1 MTLSQNEEVERAAY
15 EQSLALL
22 RRCLTPAGFVAALSD
37 VDNYARVWARD
48 GVICGLAGLA
58 SGEVDL
64 VEGMGRTLQTLTAHQ
79 GPHGE
84 IPSNVTVDGTQVS
97 FGRLVGR
104 VDALLWY
111 VIGVCAYLQQVGN
124 DEQRAFYQ
132 TAVERALW
140 LAECWEFNNR
150 GFIYT
155 PLAGNWADEYVQQ
168 GYVLAEQLL
177 HLLALQ
183 GAGRLFDKLEWREKA
198 VALRS
203 MIEVNYWPREEFVA
217 SPLVYHL
224 VAYRLQVEQG
234 RMEHWLSS
242 LSPSGY
248 MTVFDGMAHA
258 LMSIANVGSSEQRE
272 RSEQYVQG
280 IARTIGSD
288 VLPAFWPVIQPGGEN
303 WTMLTANHL
312 FGEFKN
318 GPYSYHNGGL
328 WPMLSGLYT
337 MGLVRQGWVER
348 ARAVLMAINEANEQ
362 GRDGDSWEFAEY
374 HYGDAGSSHE
384 PLGTKYT
391 AWSAAAGV
399 LAYQAVHGGS
409 GTFQGIVEI

>member
-1 MTLSQNEEVERAAY
+1 MTLTENEGAERAAY
-15 EQSLALL
+15 EQALALL

-37 VDNYARVWARD
+37 VDNYVRVWARD

-58 SGEVDL
+58 SGEMDL
-64 VEGMGRTLQTLTAHQ
+64 VEGMGRTLRTLTLHQ

-84 IPSNVTVDGTQVS
+84 IPSNVTIDGSQVS

-111 VIGVCAYLQQVGN
+111 VIGVCAYVQQVG
-124 DEQRAFYQ
+124 DEQQAFYQ
-132 TAVERALW
+132 PAVERALW

-183 GAGRLFDKLEWREKA
+183 WAGRLFDKSEWRDKA
-198 VALRS
+198 VMLQS
-203 MIEVNYWPREEFVA
+203 MVEVNYWPRAEFVA
-217 SPLVYHL
+217 SPLVYHS
-224 VAYRLQVEQG
+224 VAYRLQVEEG
-234 RMEHWLSS
+234 NMEHWLSS

-258 LMSIANVGSSEQRE
+258 LTLIANLGSSEQRE
-272 RSEQYVQG
+272 QSERYVQE

-288 VLPAFWPVIQPGGEN
+288 VLPAFWPVIQPGDEN

-337 MGLVRQGWVER
+337 VGLVRQGWVER
-348 ARAVLMAINEANEQ
+348 AKAVLTAINEANKQ
-362 GRDGDSWEFAEY
+362 GRAGDSWEFAEY
-374 HYGDAGSSHE
+374 HYGDAASLHE

-391 AWSAAAGV
+391 AWSAAAGI
-399 LAYQAVHGGS
+399 LAYQAVQSGS
-409 GTFQGIVEI
+409 DVVFKGL

>member
-1 MTLSQNEEVERAAY
+1 MILSQNEETERAAY

-22 RRCLTPAGFVAALSD
+22 RQCLTPTGFVAALSD
-37 VDNYARVWARD
+37 IDNYARVWARD

-58 SGEVDL
+58 SGETDL
-64 VEGMGRTLQTLTAHQ
+64 IAGMERTLRTLTIHQ

-111 VIGVCAYLQQVGN
+111 VIGVCAYLQQVENETDG
-124 DEQRAFYQ
+124 QQAFYQ

-168 GYVLAEQLL
+168 GYVLSEQLL

-183 GAGRLFDKLEWREKA
+183 WAGRLFDKPEWRNKA
-198 VALRS
+198 VTLRQ
-203 MIEVNYWPREEFVA
+203 MIEVNYWPRAAFVD
-217 SPLVYHL
+217 SPLVYHP
-224 VAYRLQVEQG
+224 VAYRLQVEQ
-234 RMEHWLSS
+234 RNMEHWLSS
-242 LSPSGY
+242 FSPSGY
-248 MTVFDGMAHA
+248 STVFDGMASA
-258 LMSIANVGSSEQRE
+258 LALIANLGVTEQRE

-280 IARTIGSD
+280 IAVDIHSD
-288 VLPAFWPVIQPGGEN
+288 VLPAFWPAIQPGDDT
-303 WTMLTANHL
+303 WSLLTSNHL
-312 FGEFKN
+312 YGEFKN
-318 GPYSYHNGGL
+318 RAYHYHNGGV
-328 WPMLSGLYT
+328 WPVLSGLYT
-337 MGLVRQGWVER
+337 VGLVRQGWSER
-348 ARAVLMAINEANEQ
+348 AQAVLAAINAANEQ
-362 GRDGDSWEFAEY
+362 GRDGNSWEFAEY
-374 HYGDAGSSHE
+374 HYGGAASSHE
-384 PLGTKYT
+384 PLGIKYT

-399 LAYQAVHGGS
+399 LAYQAIYVGAQ
-409 GTFQGIVEI
+409 FIAP